1 MQESRTIKS
10 LKNAEVSIIYYT
22 LNLILGFWS
31 RNVFYKYLGSEVLGL
46 DTTAYSLLSFLN
58 LAELGV
64 GSSVAYFLYRPMFDN
79 DTRTVNEIVA
89 LQGWIYRRIAMFIII
104 ASLVMMCFFPWI
116 FAKMKLPLWYAYC
129 TFLVMLFGSLLGY
142 FINYRQCVL
151 NADQK
156 GYKVTQVTS
165 GAGLLFKFF
174 LILLLPVVSNPYVFY
189 ILTSICGSLFGCL
202 WLNHVL
208 KHEYPWLH
216 KAQKNGRELLKKHPD
231 ILKTTG
237 LIFFHRITTFI
248 VFKVSPIIMYAFTS
262 LTAIAYYGNYLVIID
277 NVKNVINMAYDS
289 TGNGVGNLIASGDK
303 KRIIDVF
310 WELTD
315 SRLCI
320 SFGCLLVVGIVTEPF
335 ISAWLS
341 PMYLLDKWVLFL
353 ICLSAWLFIN
363 RSTVDQFRDGYCIYQ
378 DIWAPIVEGVINLGV
393 AIVGGYYFGIK
404 GVLLGGIVSTLLII
418 YCWRPYYLYK
428 KGFKTNPFTG
438 YFVPVMKRWLLLV
451 ADAMVI
457 LFAISKIGYRPSTII
472 SVCLYGLILGIL
484 IVPLIYIEFL
494 FVTQGTRN
502 FNKRMIGVVKSK
514 LNKR

>member
-1 MQESRTIKS
+1 MNIHGCT
-10 LKNAEVSIIYYT
+10 
-22 LNLILGFWS
+22 
-31 RNVFYKYLGSEVLGL
+31 
-46 DTTAYSLLSFLN
+46 
-58 LAELGV
+58 
-64 GSSVAYFLYRPMFDN
+64 RP
-79 DTRTVNEIVA
+79 
-89 LQGWIYRRIAMFIII
+89 
-104 ASLVMMCFFPWI
+104 
-116 FAKMKLPLWYAYC
+116 
-129 TFLVMLFGSLLGY
+129 
-142 FINYRQCVL
+142 
-151 NADQK
+151 
-156 GYKVTQVTS
+156 
-165 GAGLLFKFF
+165 
-174 LILLLPVVSNPYVFY
+174 
-189 ILTSICGSLFGCL
+189 
-202 WLNHVL
+202 
-208 KHEYPWLH
+208 
-216 KAQKNGRELLKKHPD
+216 KNGRELLKKHPD

-320 SFGCLLVVGIVTEPF
+320 SFGCLLVVGFVTEPF